1 MLFSGVSFFNLLMA
15 VFSDIEHIIAR
26 PLPLITIEDAK
37 RILVCSALER
47 LLPLDEAKPAALS
60 HGIFFSCNFLLHDV
74 SLSA

>member
-47 LLPLDEAKPAALS
+47 LLPLDEAKPARFLT
-60 HGIFFSCNFLLHDV
+60 GFFSPVISCCMTV